1 MLDYTVMDTHDK
13 TYALLTKLAPMI
25 EDIQRRLM
33 VIEEQL
39 RSGGGASKRDAPDK
53 EAKRAEKEA
62 AVEALSASDRALY
75 EALREWRGERA
86 RSLGW
91 SPMTVAHDK
100 TLLAI
105 TALRP
110 LTELAMGA
118 VNVNLARKYGPELLA
133 IVKRHPQ
140 AEGDA
145 PW

>member
-13 TYALLTKLAPMI
+13 NLLLKIATMV
-25 EDIQRRLM
+25 EDSQRRLTL
-33 VIEEQL
+33 IEEL
-39 RSGGGASKRDAPDK
+39 VRSGGSKRASDAPDK

-62 AVEALSASDRALY
+62 AIEALPASDRALY
-75 EALREWRGERA
+75 EALREWRGEKA

-110 LTELAMGA
+110 ATELAMSA

-140 AEGDA
+140 VEGDA